1 MKKHKQTTIDELIKE
16 RNQLY
21 VNRSNPNKL
30 KELIQKID
38 FFFFG
43 IC

>member
-1 MKKHKQTTIDELIKE
+1 MKKHKQPTIEELIKE
-16 RNQLY
+16 RNKLY
-21 VNRSNPNKL
+21 VNGTNPVKL

-38 FFFFG
+38 YFFFG

>member
-1 MKKHKQTTIDELIKE
+1 MKKPEQPTIDEIIKE
-16 RNQLY
+16 RDKLY
-21 VNRSNPNKL
+21 VKGNNPNRL

-38 FFFFG
+38 YFFFG

>member
-1 MKKHKQTTIDELIKE
+1 MKKPKPPTIDELIKE

-21 VNRSNPNKL
+21 VNGTNPNRL

-38 FFFFG
+38 YFNYG

>member
-1 MKKHKQTTIDELIKE
+1 MKKPKQPTIDEIIKE

-21 VNRSNPNKL
+21 VTGTNPNRL
-30 KELIQKID
+30 KELIEKID
-38 FFFFG
+38 YFFFG